1 MKQLIFLD
9 GKKYDIS
16 GSDGNAMCVLGTVRS
31 YLKQCNVSQSEISKW
46 SEEAMSDDYD
56 HLLKTCTE
64 ATGIEFVNGKPGS
77 EWVN

>member
-1 MKQLIFLD
+1 MKQLIFLN

-16 GSDGNAMCVLGTVRS
+16 GSDGNAMCVLGTVSS
-31 YLKQCNVSQSEISKW
+31 YLKQCGIAKPEIDAW
-46 SEEAMSDDYD
+46 REEAMSDNYD

-64 ATGIEFVNGKPGS
+64 ATVIEFVNGKPDS